1 MRKSSDIGLCLV
13 RTVSDHLALH
23 AHSCVVRVQ
32 LSCCVSTRRHALS
45 HLEEWVHLL
54 LCAHLT
60 TEDAVSSKIVGLV
73 QVGARS
79 NAEAADALPAAHDA
93 ARALTLQRR
102 GLVDGPAE
110 GVLPLPGIRAADH
123 LLRGLV
129 GAAQS
134 AGLVWLHRRYV
145 LVYLT
150 LLLR

>member
-1 MRKSSDIGLCLV
+1 M
-13 RTVSDHLALH
+13 
-23 AHSCVVRVQ
+23 
-32 LSCCVSTRRHALS
+32 S

-110 GVLPLPGIRAADH
+110 GVLTLSGIGSAYD
-123 LLRGLV
+123 LLRRLV
-129 GAAQS
+129 CPTQS
-134 AGLVWLHRRYV
+134 SRLVWLHR
-145 LVYLT
+145 
-150 LLLR
+150 